1 MTAAIPRTNQ
11 FLFHLSTHRNDFALP
26 DFEIF
31 DAGQMTEPK
40 SDPPLQLVPA
50 HDSVL
55 SASISSDNSN
65 GPRES
70 DAYAPRSVRVR
81 KEIVVVESS
90 RSTDEH
96 TT

>member
-31 DAGQMTEPK
+31 DARQMTEPK
-40 SDPPLQLVPA
+40 SEPPLQLVPA

-55 SASISSDNSN
+55 SASISSNTSN
-65 GPRES
+65 GPREG
-70 DAYAPRSVRVR
+70 DAYAPRSVTVR
-81 KEIVVVESS
+81 KEIVVVESN
-90 RSTDEH
+90 RSNGEQT
-96 TT
+96 